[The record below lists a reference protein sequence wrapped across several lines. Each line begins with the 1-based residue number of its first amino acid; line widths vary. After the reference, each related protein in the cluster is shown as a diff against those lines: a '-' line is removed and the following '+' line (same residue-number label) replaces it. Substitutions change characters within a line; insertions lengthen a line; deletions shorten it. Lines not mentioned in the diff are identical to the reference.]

1 MGKVRGGKEERRRR
15 CVPRRL
21 FHSRER
27 CPGGI
32 WWFLSKPVFKTYYFL
47 RPLPDTVSALPEP
60 SVCERGEPSEVLPEE
75 TDKRGGERLVT
86 YFGPYFKHKNI
97 FLPTEIG
104 VRVIQ
109 NLFNKWFWENWST
122 TRKRMKLEH
131 FLTPYTKINSKWLK
145 CLLVYKM
152 GRMIA
157 PIDLLGLL
165 YASKK
170 LI

>member
-1 MGKVRGGKEERRRR
+1 
-15 CVPRRL
+15 
-21 FHSRER
+21 
-27 CPGGI
+27 
-32 WWFLSKPVFKTYYFL
+32 
-47 RPLPDTVSALPEP
+47 
-60 SVCERGEPSEVLPEE
+60 
-75 TDKRGGERLVT
+75 
-86 YFGPYFKHKNI
+86 
-97 FLPTEIG
+97 
-104 VRVIQ
+104 
-109 NLFNKWFWENWST
+109 
-122 TRKRMKLEH
+122 MKLEH